1 MHYAGTGRNHA
12 PGRGEIP
19 RLRPAG
25 GAPPAAGAALR
36 DPGMPG
42 TGGRWHDPGMWR
54 AVLALVAGLQL
65 TGLAAA
71 AQAAPAPRPVTRFKM
86 FGGGVAPTA
95 DSYGAVVAKAWRHA
109 GGAAASGR
117 PAGPAR
123 AWPGGGSPAWRA
135 SRTVK
140 PGSAG
145 R

>member
-1 MHYAGTGRNHA
+1 
-12 PGRGEIP
+12 
-19 RLRPAG
+19 
-25 GAPPAAGAALR
+25 
-36 DPGMPG
+36 MPG

-54 AVLALVAGLQL
+54 AVPVLVAGLQL
-65 TGLAAA
+65 TELTAA

-117 PAGPAR
+117 RTGPAR
-123 AWPGGGSPAWRA
+123 VCPGGGNPAWRA
-135 SRTVK
+135 SRTVQT
-140 PGSAG
+140 GSAG